1 MAKLVLSRSGSV
13 VFQCFLDAGRVGMG
27 RDAANQVVIDEPS
40 VSAEHAAIIAVGK
53 DHILEDLNTVHGT
66 LVNGKAVRRHILQHG
81 DIMQFGLH
89 DLRYLNPRATDEAA
103 LDRTILIPGI
113 KARPAESGD
122 GGAPGEEQRLPSA
135 RSTRVRFPAG
145 RIRITAG
152 KRAGRTIALDRV
164 VAIVG
169 KPGDAMAVLT
179 RRPQGFFLTHVEGRR
194 FPRVNRQTLG
204 KEAHLLR
211 SGDVIEVADEQ
222 LEFVL
227 G

>member
-13 VFQCFLDAGRVGMG
+13 VFQCFLDTTRIGVG
-27 RDAANQVVIDEPS
+27 RDPVNQIVVDEPA

-53 DHILEDLNTVHGT
+53 DHILEDLNTLHGT
-66 LVNGKAVRRHILQHG
+66 PVNGRAVRRHILQHG
-81 DIMQFGLH
+81 DIIQFGVY
-89 DLRYLNPRATDEAA
+89 DLRYLNPRASDEAA

-113 KARPAESGD
+113 KSHPAEPD
-122 GGAPGEEQRLPSA
+122 ARGAPGEEVRLPAA
-135 RSTRVRFPAG
+135 RSARVRFPAG

-152 KRAGRTIALDRV
+152 KRAGRTIVLDRV

-169 KPGDAMAVLT
+169 KPGYAVAVLT
-179 RRPQGFFLTHVEGRR
+179 RRPQGFFITHVEGR
-194 FPRVNRQTLG
+194 FPRVNRQTLD

>member
-13 VFQCFLDAGRVGMG
+13 VFQCFLDAARVGMG
-27 RDAANQVVIDEPS
+27 REATNQVVIDEPS

-81 DIMQFGLH
+81 DIIQFGVY

-103 LDRTILIPGI
+103 LDRTILISGI
-113 KARPAESGD
+113 KGRPAEPDARSV
-122 GGAPGEEQRLPSA
+122 PGEELRLPSA
-135 RSTRVRFPAG
+135 RSARVRFPAAQL
-145 RIRITAG
+145 RITTG

-164 VAIVG
+164 VSIVG
-169 KPGDAMAVLT
+169 KPGDAVAVLT
-179 RRPQGFFLTHVEGRR
+179 RRPQGFFITHVEGRR
-194 FPRVNRQTLG
+194 FPQVNRQTLG

-222 LEFVL
+222 LEFIL
-227 G
+227 C